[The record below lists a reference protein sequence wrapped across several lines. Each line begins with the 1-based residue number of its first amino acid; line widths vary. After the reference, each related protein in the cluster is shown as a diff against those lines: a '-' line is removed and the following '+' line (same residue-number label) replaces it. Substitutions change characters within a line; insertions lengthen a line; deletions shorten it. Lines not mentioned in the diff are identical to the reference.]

1 MNTLSLRQ
9 VVVLALAGT
18 MVLGGTSAAT
28 KADAKS
34 ARGGKRAKINALAD
48 PPAQPRADPP
58 AQPRTPTMRYFGG
71 PKSPMWPA
79 Q

>member
-1 MNTLSLRQ
+1 MKTLSLRQ

-48 PPAQPRADPP
+48 PPAQPR
-58 AQPRTPTMRYFGG
+58 TPTMRYFGG